1 MQIRI
6 LSFEFELARKLA
18 YGNLKRRLSDC
29 NIICVDVKTPL
40 NKASNLYS
48 KIVSPLCV
56 SLPNLM
62 AKEGNVRKPLKFEIT
77 TSEII
82 TCRLEYRIKS
92 PRNQKSKLQ
101 NKTHYGHFD
110 FAEFQMRGMSR
121 FKSQKSIIPKPRTQ
135 SKVRKIRIKDKCVCV
150 LLHIPGFLIEPSLK
164 SAM

>member
-1 MQIRI
+1 M
-6 LSFEFELARKLA
+6 LSFEFELTRKLA
-18 YGNLKRRLSDC
+18 YGNLKRRLSYVWLQYHLC
-29 NIICVDVKTPL
+29 RWKTLL

-77 TSEII
+77 TSEFI

-121 FKSQKSIIPKPRTQ
+121 FKSQKSIIPKSRTQ

>member
-1 MQIRI
+1 MC
-6 LSFEFELARKLA
+6 
-18 YGNLKRRLSDC
+18 DC

-48 KIVSPLCV
+48 KIISPLCV

-77 TSEII
+77 TSEFI